1 MHLIMVEEDSK
12 GKITYG
18 NGVMEA
24 DTRCGAK
31 FVGNLITE
39 HKIAKSDSTR
49 NFMISKISPQMHN

>member
-1 MHLIMVEEDSK
+1 MHLIMIEEDSK
-12 GKITYG
+12 GKITYR

-24 DTRCGAK
+24 DTHCGAK
-31 FVGNLITE
+31 FVGNLVTE